1 MSFTFTEAACGDAGC
16 PSIAM
21 ITDHGAGPSCTL
33 GLGRRQ
39 RQRQGQKPRH
49 QFVDHQLGDQ
59 RHSRDYYSRCYGW
72 SVGKA
77 GDLRVPYLPLLA
89 FVSLR

>member
-1 MSFTFTEAACGDAGC
+1 MSFTFTEAACGDVGC

-21 ITDHGAGPSCTL
+21 ITDHGAGPSCTQ

-39 RQRQGQKPRH
+39 GQELRH

-59 RHSRDYYSRCYGW
+59 RHSRDCYSRCYGW

-77 GDLRVPYLPLLA
+77 GDLRVPYLPLPA